1 MIFAILAA
9 YWGYKKAVAAQ
20 KNGWLW
26 ALITA
31 GTFIGTQLI
40 VTFGGGILLGLG
52 IELLDWSDNL
62 LDTLALPITVVAVIA
77 SFISMW
83 AVLKYLDRAPQTD
96 TFIAPPPPPTFND

>member
-9 YWGYKKAVAAQ
+9 YWGYKKAVAIE

-31 GTFIGTQLI
+31 GAFIGTQLL

-52 IELLDWSDNL
+52 IELLGWSEDL
-62 LDTLALPITVVAVIA
+62 LDTLALPITIFAVII

-83 AVLKYLDRAPQTD
+83 AVLKYLERTPDNK
-96 TFIAPPPPPTFND
+96 TFISPPPPPTFND